1 VGVEPFDIPPPPPPP
16 TTKTSTEVI
25 PAGTVQVR
33 VAYWVDVV
41 GVVGAVANVTTHA
54 PSDARVDVTPLALST
69 VETQAPAPTDV
80 ACAAGVVTLTT
91 VPTRTEQART
101 VRRIMGPM

>member
-1 VGVEPFDIPPPPPPP
+1 M
-16 TTKTSTEVI
+16 

-33 VAYWVDVV
+33 VAYCADVV
-41 GVVGAVANVTTHA
+41 GEVDAVAKVTTHD
-54 PSDARVDVTPLALST
+54 PSAATVEVTPVASST
-69 VETQAPAPTDV
+69 VETQAPAPTV
-80 ACAAGVVTLTT
+80 AACAVGVVTLTT